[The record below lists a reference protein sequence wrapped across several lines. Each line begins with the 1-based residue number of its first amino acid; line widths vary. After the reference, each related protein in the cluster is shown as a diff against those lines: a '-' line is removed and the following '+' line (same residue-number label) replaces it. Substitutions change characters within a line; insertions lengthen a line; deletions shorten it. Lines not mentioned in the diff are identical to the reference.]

1 MIYDEFDELPFILK
15 LLTLFLYLVPV
26 PLLILAAIN
35 IFMVRVYIFNLP
47 DSFWLISAAVLL
59 GVALFSYMAALG
71 INRMKQWVPNFFH
84 FGICTIILS
93 SLGALYFG
101 IKIFS
106 FIEINFSI
114 VGQFIAGLI
123 FCSVIIEKNRKV
135 FVN

>member
-15 LLTLFLYLVPV
+15 ILTLLLYLIPV
-26 PLLILAAIN
+26 PLLILAGIN
-35 IFMVRVYIFNLP
+35 VFMVRVHIFNLP
-47 DSFWLISAAVLL
+47 DSFWLISAAILL
-59 GVALFSYMAALG
+59 GVALFCYMVALG

-84 FGICTIILS
+84 FGICVIIVS

-101 IKIFS
+101 IKTFS
-106 FIEINFSI
+106 FIEVNFTI

-123 FCSVIIEKNRKV
+123 FCSVIVEKNRKV